1 MLPTGLCSV
10 TQGHSSPSGPGLCQA
25 MAVQGFPFCSAA
37 PNFLLQSRMAAVCLS
52 VTHVGYAEVTL
63 KAADQRSAC
72 VLVVSAFRIR
82 RRNGVGNLQTWRQT
96 RLFQVD
102 PTREAPG
109 LSF

>member
-37 PNFLLQSRMAAVCLS
+37 PNFLQSRMAAVCLS

-72 VLVVSAFRIR
+72 ISVTSTFQIR

-102 PTREAPG
+102 PTKEAPG